1 MIDQPLILITLLIQ
15 LGVSAAV
22 SSVLARSRRFRVLL
36 FHEDRDI
43 WEKME
48 MVLFVGGPFML
59 GVLVRGTVKNFLA
72 ADVSF
77 EAAILLG
84 VIAGRTAGVCGGI
97 LVSLPYLFMHQYMN
111 LPLNVIAG
119 LSAGFLRELAKDR
132 EAIWSFSP
140 LFDLSIYRWIRRTI
154 AKSFIDWQTSF
165 FFIILGLQ
173 FLRLQTKRFFPRYTW
188 ALDSPNWLVRG
199 AIYITTVMTVAIALK
214 VLNNTRIEM
223 KLEEQERLLLQAR
236 MEALQSQINPHF
248 LFNTLNSVAS
258 LVRFD
263 PDTARE
269 MILKL
274 SKILRRLLKKGDSF
288 AELREELEFIDD
300 YLDIEVIRFG
310 RDKLKVVKELDVT
323 SLDIVVPTMLI
334 QPIVENSIKHGLSP
348 KISGGTIYL
357 RSRILDGT
365 LVIEVEDDGVGIVE
379 PGSDV
384 SEWNTPQHG
393 TGIGMANVRER
404 LNVLYSDAARV
415 EVESRTGAGTVVR
428 IVLPIPHTGEMD
440 GINYDLRS
448 NSPR

>member
-1 MIDQPLILITLLIQ
+1 MINQSLILITLLVQ

-22 SSVLARSRRFRVLL
+22 SSVLARSRRVRVLL

-43 WEKME
+43 WEKLE
-48 MVLFVGGPFML
+48 LVLCLGGPIML
-59 GVLVRGTVKNFLA
+59 GVIVRANVKNFLA
-72 ADVSF
+72 ADIAF

-97 LVSLPYLFMHQYMN
+97 LVSFPYLLLHQYLN

-132 EAIWSFSP
+132 EVIWSFSP
-140 LFDLSIYRWIRRTI
+140 LLDLSIYRWIRRSI

-165 FFIILGLQ
+165 FCMILGLE
-173 FLRLQTKRFFPRYTW
+173 FLRLQTYEFFPRITY
-188 ALDSPNWLVRG
+188 ALDSPNLLVR
-199 AIYITTVMTVAIALK
+199 AACYINTVMVVAIALK

-288 AELREELEFIDD
+288 VELREELEFIDD

-310 RDKLKVVKELDVT
+310 RDKLRVIKEFEPASLDV
-323 SLDIVVPTMLI
+323 VVPSMMI

-348 KISGGTIYL
+348 KVSGGTIYL
-357 RSRILDGT
+357 RTRISGNT

-379 PGSDV
+379 PGSEA
-384 SEWNTPQHG
+384 SEWNATHHG

-404 LNVLYSDAARV
+404 LNVLFSGAGRI
-415 EVESRTGAGTVVR
+415 EMESRTGAGTVVR
-428 IVLPIPHTGEMD
+428 ILVPIPRTSETD
-440 GINYDLRS
+440 GISYDLRS
-448 NSPR
+448 NTSR

>member
-1 MIDQPLILITLLIQ
+1 MISQPLILITLLVQ

-22 SSVLARSRRFRVLL
+22 SSVLGRSRRVRVLL

-43 WEKME
+43 WEKLE
-48 MVLFVGGPFML
+48 MVLYVGGPLML
-59 GVLVRGTVKNFLA
+59 GVVVRATVKNFLA
-72 ADVSF
+72 ADLAF
-77 EAAILLG
+77 EGAILLG
-84 VIAGRTAGVCGGI
+84 VIAGRTAGVFGGI
-97 LVSLPYLFMHQYMN
+97 LVSLPYLFLHDYMN
-111 LPLNVIAG
+111 LPLNVVAG

-140 LFDLSIYRWIRRTI
+140 LFDLSIYRWVRRSI
-154 AKSFIDWQTSF
+154 AKSLIDWQTTF
-165 FFIILGLQ
+165 FFALLGLQ
-173 FLRLQTKRFFPRYTW
+173 FLRFETKAFFPNNTW
-188 ALDSPNWLVRG
+188 ALTSPNWGVRL
-199 AIYITTVMTVAIALK
+199 AIYAATVMTVAIGLK

-258 LVRFD
+258 LVRID
-263 PDTARE
+263 QETARE

-288 AELREELEFIDD
+288 VELREEFEFIDD

-310 RDKLKVVKELDVT
+310 RDKLKVVKELEPA
-323 SLDIVVPTMLI
+323 SLDILVPSMLL
-334 QPIVENSIKHGLSP
+334 QPLVENSIKHGIAP

-357 RSRILDGT
+357 RSRVVDGVLIL
-365 LVIEVEDDGVGIVE
+365 EVEDDGVGIVE
-379 PGSDV
+379 PGSEAA
-384 SEWNTPQHG
+384 EWNAPQHG

-404 LNVLYSDAARV
+404 LNVLFSDAARV
-415 EVESRTGAGTVVR
+415 EVESRTGAGTIVR
-428 IVLPIPHTGEMD
+428 LLLPVPQTDSMD

-448 NSPR
+448 NNPR